1 MSKLTD
7 KQIEAIQ
14 NQQPVYNI
22 VPDADDVDREPTDY
36 LRRYINAYRNKDYSN
51 QINKD

>member
-14 NQQPVYNI
+14 NQQPVYSI
-22 VPDADDVDREPTDY
+22 LPDADDKETTDY
-36 LRRYINAYRNKDYSN
+36 LRRYINAYRNKNYSE

>member
-22 VPDADDVDREPTDY
+22 APDDVDREPTDY

>member
-22 VPDADDVDREPTDY
+22 VPDADDKETTDY

-51 QINKD
+51 QTNKD